1 MTEYD
6 VLDAETGGAK
16 GEDQGNCCCSVWGEG
31 RRVRTDMWE
40 MEVTALSPMVEGK
53 PCSRK
58 KGGPFR
64 TSRAEVLFLGTDA
77 AKTEKLRKK
86 ILHPCRR
93 HEGSR
98 YSQCCCEV
106 GEFMKNVRWRFE
118 RLIKGK

>member
-58 KGGPFR
+58 KVDLSEPLEQRFYSWEQMQQR
-64 TSRAEVLFLGTDA
+64 
-77 AKTEKLRKK
+77 LR
-86 ILHPCRR
+86 
-93 HEGSR
+93 
-98 YSQCCCEV
+98 
-106 GEFMKNVRWRFE
+106 N
-118 RLIKGK
+118 